1 MLVMGPS
8 QNILGMLILTKFE
21 VTKMARITMATQ
33 VKDLLSSY
41 SLYDKLIAYVKDG
54 GGCNLSTLTQTLNFV
69 VTCALLGLVT
79 P

>member
-1 MLVMGPS
+1 MGPS
-8 QNILGMLILTKFE
+8 QIFWVLILTKFE
-21 VTKMARITMATQ
+21 VTKMARITIAMQ

-54 GGCNLSTLTQTLNFV
+54 GGCNLSTLAQTLNFV
-69 VTCALLGLVT
+69 VTCAFWRLVT